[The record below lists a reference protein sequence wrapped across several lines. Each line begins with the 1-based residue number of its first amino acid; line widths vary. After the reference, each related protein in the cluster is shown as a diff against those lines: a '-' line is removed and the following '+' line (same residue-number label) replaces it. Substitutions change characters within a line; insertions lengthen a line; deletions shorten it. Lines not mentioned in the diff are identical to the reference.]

1 MTEPVEQTARIESID
16 VLRGFAL
23 LGILLL
29 NIVAFGLHSA
39 GYFNPLISI
48 GETETSRLLNLGT
61 WASVSVLFEGA
72 MRCLFSMLFGAGV
85 VLFTTGRAKA
95 GSLHYRRNFWLL
107 VFGVVDAFILLW
119 NGDIL
124 MVYAVSGAILY
135 VLRNCSPRTLVITSA
150 LLIVLMGGLNGGLA
164 YSLGQAKMA
173 GEAAWTDFEA
183 QNNPQ
188 IEEYEAELAER
199 RESYSSAFIWTAD
212 YMVEIVVVF
221 YPVFLIPDALA
232 MMLLGMALFKL
243 GALDASRPIG
253 WYATLAAVGFGVGL
267 LTNLWELRQ
276 ALVADLDTL
285 STMPLMVPTYHL
297 GRLGMALGY
306 LGLVMIVCK
315 RRALPRVRGALAA
328 VGRMALTNYLMHSL
342 VCLVLFTGLG
352 FALAGVLE
360 RWQLYPIVFAIWAF
374 QLWFSPWWL
383 ARHRFGPAEWIWR
396 SLTYGTRPPLRR
408 VLGPAR

>member
-1 MTEPVEQTARIESID
+1 MAEPVEQTARIESID

-29 NIVAFGLHSA
+29 NICLFGLHSA
-39 GYFNPLISI
+39 GYFNPLVPP
-48 GETETSRLLNLGT
+48 GETVADRELNVRVWG
-61 WASVSVLFEGA
+61 AVSVLFEGA
-72 MRCLFSMLFGAGV
+72 MRALFSMLFGAGV
-85 VLFTTGRAKA
+85 VLFTTGRANA
-95 GSLHYRRNFWLL
+95 RSLHFRRNLWLL
-107 VFGVVDAFILLW
+107 AFGLVDTFLFLW
-119 NGDIL
+119 TGDIL
-124 MVYAVSGAILY
+124 MVYAVCGVFLY
-135 VLRNCSPRTLVITSA
+135 SYRNRSPRRLVITSA
-150 LLIVLMGGLNGGLA
+150 VLIVLMGGILGG
-164 YSLGQAKMA
+164 A
-173 GEAAWTDFEA
+173 GWGMEQLRIAEDAAWTDFEV
-183 QNNPQ
+183 QNTPPV
-188 IEEYEAELAER
+188 EAYEAELAER
-199 RESYSSAFIWTAD
+199 RESYPSAFIWTAD
-212 YMVEIVVVF
+212 HMVGVVF
-221 YPVFLIPDALA
+221 SYLFLVPDALA
-232 MMLLGMALFKL
+232 MMILGMALFKV

-267 LTNLWELRQ
+267 VTNLWELRQ
-276 ALVADLDTL
+276 ALVSDLDLLATF
-285 STMPLMVPTYHL
+285 PIFVRTYHL
-297 GRLGMALGY
+297 GRLGMSLGY

-315 RRALPRVRGALAA
+315 CGALPRLRGAFAA

-342 VCLVLFTGLG
+342 ICLVLFTGLG

>member
-1 MTEPVEQTARIESID
+1 MAEPVEQTARIESID

-29 NIVAFGLHSA
+29 NICLFGLHSA
-39 GYFNPLISI
+39 GYFNPLVPP
-48 GETETSRLLNLGT
+48 GETVADRELNVRVWG
-61 WASVSVLFEGA
+61 AVSVLFEGA
-72 MRCLFSMLFGAGV
+72 MRALFSMLFGAGV
-85 VLFTTGRAKA
+85 VLFTTGRANA
-95 GSLHYRRNFWLL
+95 RSLHFRRNLWLL
-107 VFGVVDAFILLW
+107 AFGLVDTFLFLW
-119 NGDIL
+119 TGDIL
-124 MVYAVSGAILY
+124 MVYAVCGVFLY
-135 VLRNCSPRTLVITSA
+135 SYRNRSPRRLVITSA
-150 LLIVLMGGLNGGLA
+150 VLIVLMGGILGG
-164 YSLGQAKMA
+164 A
-173 GEAAWTDFEA
+173 GWGMEQLRIAEDAAWTDFEV
-183 QNNPQ
+183 QNTPPV
-188 IEEYEAELAER
+188 EAYEAELAER
-199 RESYSSAFIWTAD
+199 RESYPSAFIWTAD
-212 YMVEIVVVF
+212 HMVGVVF
-221 YPVFLIPDALA
+221 SYLFLVPDALA
-232 MMLLGMALFKL
+232 MMILGMALFKV

-276 ALVADLDTL
+276 ALVADLDTR

-408 VLGPAR
+408 VLGSAR